1 MTAYVLAEI
10 DVTDPQGFEDYRRQV
25 PATLVRYGGRFVV
38 RGGHTE
44 TLEGT
49 WTPKR
54 VVVLEFPDRAAAKAW
69 WSSEEYAKAKAQRQK
84 SALTQ
89 LIVVDGV

>member
-54 VVVLEFPDRAAAKAW
+54 VVVLEFPDRA
-69 WSSEEYAKAKAQRQK
+69 QRQK